1 MTIKELEARTG
12 MTRANIRFYEG
23 EGLLAPKRL
32 DNGYRDYSEE
42 DARTLEKIRLLRQLQ
57 LDLDTIRKVQQGAL
71 SLEQALFVQMNRLEG
86 DRALIERAAAVCR
99 ELERS
104 GVEYAALEPRPWLAQ
119 LQAPPQPSLPSAPP
133 AAPEDEEM
141 DERDFVPQACYHPW
155 MRYFA
160 RTLDTALYGTLINVV
175 WLLLFRDLGFAR
187 LQTEN
192 ALTAILWGTA
202 MLALTLALEPLWLHY
217 WGWTPGKWLFGL
229 KLRDKDGEKLSIEQG
244 WERSWQLA
252 WEGYGWNIPIWSA
265 WRFWKNRQDALEGWN
280 GSWNGEGAC
289 RYTKEERRFSGWA
302 FAGAQA
308 ALTAALVLAMLWSML
323 PPCRGPLD
331 VPAFA
336 RNYNHCLRVAEYR
349 DETSTPTLDDQG
361 RWVERAQPSGTVA
374 IYLFGNTTVYE
385 EPKYTVSGEVTAV
398 TLRMRSQDKA
408 VGGVLREYLTLLSL
422 CRSTGGLNLFNVLPA
437 QADAARLLSRWE
449 DFEDDFLGVHISQR
463 VEAVGYE
470 PTEAFGAS
478 LWCEDESQPH
488 HCEKTVTLSIPEQN
502 GRFTSPPG
510 QARADGSKG
519 GA

>member
-1 MTIKELEARTG
+1 MTIKELENRTG

-23 EGLLAPKRL
+23 EGLLSPRRL

-42 DARTLEKIRLLRQLQ
+42 DARTLEKIKLLRQLQ
-57 LDLDTIRKVQQGAL
+57 LDIDTIRKVQQGAL

-104 GVEYAALEPRPWLAQ
+104 GVEYAALEPRPWLVR
-119 LQAPPQPSLPSAPP
+119 LQTPEPPSRLEPPSHGPVREA
-133 AAPEDEEM
+133 
-141 DERDFVPQACYHPW
+141 RDGVPQACYHPW

-160 RTLDTALYGTLINVV
+160 RTLDTALYDTLINVV
-175 WLLLFRDLGFAR
+175 WLLLFRDLGFAWLR
-187 LQTEN
+187 TEN
-192 ALTAILWGTA
+192 ALVAILWGTA

-229 KLRDKDGEKLSIEQG
+229 KLRDKNGEKLSIEQG

-289 RYTKEERRFSGWA
+289 RYTKEERKFSGWA

-308 ALTAALVLAMLWSML
+308 AQAAALVLAMLWSML

-331 VPAFA
+331 VPEFA
-336 RNYNHCLRVAEYR
+336 RNYNHCLRVVEY
-349 DETSTPTLDDQG
+349 DGETNTPTLDDQG
-361 RWVERAQPSGTVA
+361 RWVERAQPSGTAA
-374 IYLFGNTTVYE
+374 IYLFGDTTVYE
-385 EPKYTVSGEVTAV
+385 EPEYTVSGEVTAV

-449 DFEDDFLGVHISQR
+449 NFEDDFLGVHISQR

-502 GRFTSPPG
+502 GRVSSPPG